1 MYDTRGFDKVR
12 ISRYVIGGTAP
23 PSPPPARKDV
33 IRNRVRVNGADSLF
47 LSGGGLTFRWRKAAR
62 ELVRKIELTVV

>member
-33 IRNRVRVNGADSLF
+33 IRNRVRVNGADSLS
-47 LSGGGLTFRWRKAAR
+47 LSPGAD
-62 ELVRKIELTVV
+62 